1 MEGTIRYVFGLI
13 GAMLASLIIYSLFMA
28 GQGGM
33 YDTMNKQLGAEYLIH
48 TGNNGGLTAGI
59 REDAWNASGVE
70 QTYNFIAYNEEEYE

>member
-28 GQGGM
+28 GQGNM
-33 YDTMNKQLGAEYLIH
+33 YEVMNKQLGTEYLTH
-48 TGNNGGLTAGI
+48 TGNNGGLIAGI

-70 QTYNFIAYNEEEYE
+70 QTYNFIAYNEEDYE